1 MARKDNQT
9 ETTMTIREVTPDD
22 AAAVAAIYNPFVK
35 ETAITFETEPVTA
48 EEMRRRIEE
57 LSPRYPYYV
66 CEESGMVT
74 GYCYLH
80 PWKPRA
86 AYSRTWEVT
95 IYLSPAAQGR
105 GVGTQML
112 RRLIADARKRG
123 VIALIACITQGND
136 HSIGFHKSL
145 GFKQVSLFEKV
156 GYKFGRMLDV
166 VDLELVLV

>member
-1 MARKDNQT
+1 M
-9 ETTMTIREVTPDD
+9 IREVTPED
-22 AAAVAAIYNPFVK
+22 AAALAAVYNPFVTG
-35 ETAITFETEPVTA
+35 TAITFETQPVSA
-48 EEMRRRIEE
+48 AEMRRRIEE

-66 CEESGMVT
+66 YEDGGEVL

-95 IYLSPAAQGR
+95 IYLSSAAQGR
-105 GVGTQML
+105 GVGSEML
-112 RRLIADARKRG
+112 RRLIAAARERG
-123 VIALIACITQGND
+123 VIALIACITQGNE
-136 HSIGFHKSL
+136 HSIGFHKHL

>member
-1 MARKDNQT
+1 M
-9 ETTMTIREVTPDD
+9 IREVTPED
-22 AAAVAAIYNPFVK
+22 AAALAAVYNPFVTG
-35 ETAITFETEPVTA
+35 TAITFETQPVSA
-48 EEMRRRIEE
+48 AEMRRRIEE

-66 CEESGMVT
+66 YEDGGEVL

-95 IYLSPAAQGR
+95 IYLSSAAQGR
-105 GVGTQML
+105 GVGSEML
-112 RRLIADARKRG
+112 RRLIADARERG
-123 VIALIACITQGND
+123 VIALIACITQGNE
-136 HSIGFHKSL
+136 HSIGFHKHL

-156 GYKFGRMLDV
+156 GYKFGRMHDV

>member
-1 MARKDNQT
+1 M
-9 ETTMTIREVTPDD
+9 IREVTPED
-22 AAAVAAIYNPFVK
+22 AAALAAVYNPFVTG
-35 ETAITFETEPVTA
+35 TAITFETQPVSA
-48 EEMRRRIEE
+48 AEMRRRIEE

-66 CEESGMVT
+66 YEDGGEVL

-95 IYLSPAAQGR
+95 IYLSSAAQGR
-105 GVGTQML
+105 GVGSEML
-112 RRLIADARKRG
+112 RRLIADARERG
-123 VIALIACITQGND
+123 VIALIACITQGNE
-136 HSIGFHKSL
+136 HSIGFHKHL

>member
-1 MARKDNQT
+1 M
-9 ETTMTIREVTPDD
+9 IREVTPED
-22 AAAVAAIYNPFVK
+22 AAALAAVYNPFVTG
-35 ETAITFETEPVTA
+35 TAITFETQPVSA
-48 EEMRRRIEE
+48 AEMRRRIEE
-57 LSPRYPYYV
+57 LSPRYPYYIYEDGGEV
-66 CEESGMVT
+66 L

-95 IYLSPAAQGR
+95 IYLSSAAQGR
-105 GVGTQML
+105 GVGSEML
-112 RRLIADARKRG
+112 RRLIADARERG
-123 VIALIACITQGND
+123 VIALIACITQGNE
-136 HSIGFHKSL
+136 HSIGFHKHL